1 MAQAVAEEADDDN
14 LEDVDFRDDP
24 IAGIDLTEA
33 LVQQLRRFTA
43 ADAQR
48 FASMAA
54 YLTPSQRDALQ
65 SLG

>member
-14 LEDVDFRDDP
+14 LEDIDFRNDP
-24 IAGIDLTEA
+24 VAGIDLAAA
-33 LVQQLRRFTA
+33 LAQQLRRFA
-43 ADAQR
+43 AVDAQR